1 MVVVEDVGSCCQEA
15 SSVGRGGRRAFTL
28 VELLVVI
35 GIIALLISILLP
47 SLSRARESANTI
59 KCAANL
65 RSLYQATLLY
75 STEYKGWMMPA
86 TAAGSNTADGNW
98 WGINL
103 LGPQFGF
110 NDADTK
116 SAAQRDEVAERVA
129 KMLDCPSSEK
139 VPDAVYKADYIYNGW
154 FGDFRAYTGN
164 AAYAQYTYRKVTQIP
179 SNVLIAMDVNSSKT
193 TLSDDRFY
201 SAYGT
206 SGAPLQGNISGIKDP
221 LDRPLNLAGN
231 PHGPKQGKNRKANMV
246 FMNGAVI
253 TGEPQ
258 LIEDYM
264 VRFPIRGN
272 KDMPLPWQ

>member
-1 MVVVEDVGSCCQEA
+1 MSRIA
-15 SSVGRGGRRAFTL
+15 SDRLHPRHSAIASRPQRAFTL

-47 SLSRARESANTI
+47 SLARARESANNI
-59 KCAANL
+59 KCMSNL

-75 STEYKGWMMPA
+75 TNTSKGWMMPA
-86 TAAGSNTADGNW
+86 TAAGSNTAEGNW
-98 WGINL
+98 WGVNL
-103 LGPQFGF
+103 LGPQFGYT
-110 NDADTK
+110 DGDTK
-116 SAAQRDEVAERVA
+116 SAAQQAEVAERVA

-139 VPDAVYKADYIYNGW
+139 DASAAYKADYIYNGW

-164 AAYAQYTYRKVTQIP
+164 AAYAGYTYRKVTQIP
-179 SNVLIAMDVNSSKT
+179 NNVLIAMDVNSSKT

-201 SAYGT
+201 NAYGT
-206 SGAPLQGNISGIKDP
+206 SGAPLLGAISSTMP
-221 LDRPLNLAGN
+221 VLDRPLNLAGN
-231 PHGPKQGKNRKANMV
+231 PHGPKQGKNKKANML
-246 FMNGAVI
+246 FMSGAIV

-258 LIEDYM
+258 MIEDWM

>member
-1 MVVVEDVGSCCQEA
+1 MSRIA
-15 SSVGRGGRRAFTL
+15 SDRLLARCPAKTSRPAQGFTL

-47 SLSRARESANTI
+47 SLARARESANQI
-59 KCAANL
+59 KCVSNL

-75 STEYKGWMMPA
+75 ANGSKGWMMPA
-86 TAAGSNTADGNW
+86 TAAGSSTAEGNW
-98 WGINL
+98 WGVSL
-103 LGPQFGF
+103 LGPQFGYT
-110 NDADTK
+110 DGDTK
-116 SAAQRDEVAERVA
+116 SAAQQAEIAERVA
-129 KMLDCPSSEK
+129 KMLDCPTGEK
-139 VPDAVYKADYIYNGW
+139 DPSAVYKVDYVYNGW

-164 AAYAQYTYRKVTQIP
+164 PAYAGYLYRKVTQIP
-179 SNVLIAMDVNSSKT
+179 NNVLIAMDVNSSKT

-201 SAYGT
+201 NAYGT
-206 SGAPLQGNISGIKDP
+206 SGAPLLGAITSAMPK

-231 PHGPKQGKNRKANMV
+231 PHGPKTGPNKKANML
-246 FMNGAVI
+246 FMSGAII

-258 LIEDYM
+258 MIEDWM